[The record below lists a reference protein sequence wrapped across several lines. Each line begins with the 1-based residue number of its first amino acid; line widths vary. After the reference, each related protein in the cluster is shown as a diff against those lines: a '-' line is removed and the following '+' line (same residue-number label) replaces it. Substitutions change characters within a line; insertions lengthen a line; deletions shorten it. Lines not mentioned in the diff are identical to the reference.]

1 MIKGPMAVQLMEF
14 SNYAGF
20 VLAKGSLKDL
30 VKRDVEPLVD
40 TTINILETA
49 LKEPSFTKE
58 TATILWEIGSA
69 KAIKNDLIKKG
80 KDVIKGNDKKVILG
94 KAYSWYNLVQ
104 NLFGNCLF
112 STLSE
117 DAAQKLFPS
126 EIGNQ
131 IGKES
136 EDGIQDG
143 ISCLIYSLPT
153 PAAMIFF
160 RVAEKEL
167 RNYVSKIGDEPCYQW
182 YKNLEKLQNNITA
195 NKSIVKDFDWLKD
208 KRNEAEHP
216 DKRYTQEEAEEI
228 LHRLS
233 GLLMS
238 IYKKGKEN

>member
-1 MIKGPMAVQLMEF
+1 MIKGPVAVQLMIF
-14 SNYAGF
+14 SNHVGF
-20 VLAKGSLKDL
+20 ITTKGRIKDL
-30 VKRDVEPLVD
+30 TMLDVVHLLE
-40 TTINILETA
+40 TTLSILEEA

-58 TATILWEIGSA
+58 TSTILWEIGSA

-80 KDVIKGNDKKVILG
+80 KDVIKGDDKKVILG

-117 DAAQKLFPS
+117 DAVQKLFPS

-143 ISCLIYSLPT
+143 IWCLIYSLPT

-182 YKNLEKLQNNITA
+182 YKNLEKLKNNITA

-233 GLLMS
+233 GLLKS
-238 IYKKGKEN
+238 IYN